1 MGTAGSLEHRAL
13 NVALVGCGTVGRGVY
28 QSIRRYPQAFTLH
41 DVVVRDVGRYAD
53 VEKITSQTRSV
64 IMAPYIDVVIICTTS
79 SPQIPALMDAALAAG
94 KFVITANKADIATY
108 GQRLI
113 GQSASEGGRLRYSA
127 AVGGAMPALETLATI
142 RSAVREIRFGI
153 VNGTCGAVLE
163 AWSAGGQRQDAI
175 RAAQAAG
182 FAEADPSR
190 DLSGRDSADKL
201 ALLTVAAFARWISP
215 IDISTRGID
224 EIDGDPSGFKL
235 VARATR
241 APTGIITAS
250 VAPRATAHRSSFL
263 GPRTRAR
270 EPPRRLSSSRGR
282 SSSSEDRGR
291 AVGRRRHRSWATCM
305 RSLVT

>member
-1 MGTAGSLEHRAL
+1 
-13 NVALVGCGTVGRGVY
+13 
-28 QSIRRYPQAFTLH
+28 
-41 DVVVRDVGRYAD
+41 
-53 VEKITSQTRSV
+53 
-64 IMAPYIDVVIICTTS
+64 MAPSIDVVIVCTTS
-79 SPQIPALMDAALAAG
+79 SPQIAALMDAALAAG

-113 GQSASEGGRLRYSA
+113 GQSASAGGRLRYSA

-142 RSAVREIRFGI
+142 RSPVREIRGI

-163 AWSAGGQRQDAI
+163 AWSAGGERQDAI

-190 DLSGRDSADKL
+190 DLSGLDSADKL
-201 ALLTVAAFARWISP
+201 ALLTVAAFGRWISP
-215 IDISTRGID
+215 ADIPTRGID

-250 VAPRATAHRSSFL
+250 VAPERPHLNSFL
-263 GPRTRAR
+263 GHAR
-270 EPPRRLSSSRGR
+270 GPENRLEIELESGEIIQLRGQGA
-282 SSSSEDRGR
+282 GR
-291 AVGRRRHRSWATCM
+291 WPTTASMMGDLHEVARDIGG
-305 RSLVT
+305 LPL